1 MYGSGSSEW
10 LASLVGKDERSIW
23 SIRAL
28 AAAFL
33 ERKKITCF
41 HRVFGIRIRIDLA
54 LLDPYPYWECGSGSK
69 ETWLKFTNEPDFYI
83 FKMTNQH

>member
-1 MYGSGSSEW
+1 

-33 ERKKITCF
+33 EKKKKSMLSF
-41 HRVFGIRIRIDLA
+41 SVS
-54 LLDPYPYWECGSGSK
+54 DPDP
-69 ETWLKFTNEPDFYI
+69 
-83 FKMTNQH
+83 H

>member
-1 MYGSGSSEW
+1 LRYGSGSSEW

-33 ERKKITCF
+33 EKKKSRLPFSVSDPDPHCF
-41 HRVFGIRIRIDLA
+41 GSPGSVSVLGMRIREQGNLVKIHKMNLIFRF
-54 LLDPYPYWECGSGSK
+54 SK
-69 ETWLKFTNEPDFYI
+69 
-83 FKMTNQH
+83 